1 MRALA
6 LFSGGLDSLLSMH
19 LVASQGIEVLALHF
33 NIGFGS
39 NKDKREY
46 LERASAQVGAKLL
59 LCDIQEQF
67 FNDVLFSPKYGYG
80 KYFNPCIDCH
90 ANMFRQAFYKLLEL
104 EADFVIS
111 GEVLGQR
118 PKSQRRE
125 AMDQVKKLVRAFGQE
140 SCFDGLLDRRGDDPS
155 KPKTLDE
162 LLLRPMSA
170 RLLEPSFAEK
180 QGWVDRSKLLGVQGR
195 GRTAQLGKVK
205 ELGLEHYENPGGG
218 CLLTDL
224 GVSRKL
230 KDLQAHRQRTQQTMV
245 VQDNVLVK
253 VGRYMVVGNT
263 RLIVARNE
271 LENAKLESPHPL
283 MDKITLLDCKGPLG
297 LVEKCASAEEKKL
310 AAQIVLSYAKSE
322 SGRSYG
328 VQVGEKAFSLSPLE
342 REKAQGYLFLT

>member
-6 LFSGGLDSLLSMH
+6 LFSGGLDSLLSMQ
-19 LVASQGIEVLALHF
+19 LVASQGVEVIALHF
-33 NIGFGS
+33 NIGFGG

-46 LERASAQVGAKLL
+46 LEKASAQVGAKLL

-67 FNDVLFSPKYGYG
+67 FNEVLFSPQYGYG

-104 EADFVIS
+104 KADFVIS

-140 SCFDGLLDRRGDDPS
+140 SCFDGLLDRKGDDPS

-170 RLLEPSFAEK
+170 QLLEPSFAEK
-180 QGWVDRSKLLGVQGR
+180 QGWVDRAKLLSVQGR
-195 GRTAQLGKVK
+195 GRTTQLEKVK
-205 ELGLEHYENPGGG
+205 ELGLEHYENPSGG

-224 GVSRKL
+224 SVSRKL
-230 KDLQAHRQRTQQTMV
+230 KDLQVHRQKTQQDLV

-263 RLIVARNE
+263 RLIVGRNE
-271 LENAKLESPHPL
+271 LENAKLEAPHPL
-283 MDKITLLDCKGPLG
+283 MEQITLLDCKGPLG
-297 LVEKCASAEEKKL
+297 LVEKSASLDEKKL

-322 SGRSYG
+322 SGRDYG
-328 VQVGEKAFSLSPLE
+328 VQVGEKTFNLSPLE
-342 REKAQGYLFLT
+342 RAKAQSYLFLT